1 MKIKYK
7 VDKENGTVI
16 AYAHNGK
23 QAWVNM
29 LTALEN
35 KIEDQ
40 SHLIIGVDLS
50 QKAKKYALSDMK
62 LFGQS
67 KCHPD
72 DVFDEKIG
80 IELAR
85 KKFLNKVSRVKS
97 KYLGVIR
104 KELEK
109 TDIFAAKIQ
118 FNLPWGN

>member
-7 VDKENGTVI
+7 VDKENKIVI
-16 AYAHNGK
+16 AYAQDGR
-23 QAWVNM
+23 QAWINM
-29 LTALEN
+29 LTALEI
-35 KIEDQ
+35 KIEGQ
-40 SHLIIGVDLS
+40 SYFMISADLS

-72 DVFDEKIG
+72 DVFDEKVG

-97 KYLGVIR
+97 KYLDVIR
-104 KELEK
+104 RELEK
-109 TDIFAAKIQ
+109 TDLFVAKTQ
-118 FNLPWGN
+118 RNLPWGN

>member
-7 VDKENGTVI
+7 VDKENKTVI
-16 AYAHNGK
+16 AYAQDGK
-23 QAWVNM
+23 QAWENM
-29 LTALEN
+29 ITNLEI

-40 SHLIIGVDLS
+40 SYFLISADLCR
-50 QKAKKYALSDMK
+50 KARKYALSDMK

-72 DVFDEKIG
+72 DVFDEKVG

-97 KYLGVIR
+97 KYLDVIH

-109 TDIFAAKIQ
+109 TDLFVDELQ
-118 FNLPWGN
+118 LNLPWGN

>member
-7 VDKENGTVI
+7 VDKENKTVI
-16 AYAHNGK
+16 AYAQDGK
-23 QAWVNM
+23 QAWFNM
-29 LTALEN
+29 LIALEI

-40 SHLIIGVDLS
+40 SYLIISADLS

-72 DVFDEKIG
+72 DVFDEKVG

-97 KYLGVIR
+97 KYLDVIR
-104 KELEK
+104 RELEK
-109 TDIFAAKIQ
+109 TDLFVDELQ
-118 FNLPWGN
+118 LNLPWGN

>member
-7 VDKENGTVI
+7 VDKENKTVI
-16 AYAHNGK
+16 AYAQDGK
-23 QAWVNM
+23 QAWENM
-29 LTALEN
+29 ITNLEI

-40 SHLIIGVDLS
+40 SYFLISADLCR
-50 QKAKKYALSDMK
+50 KARKYALSDMK

-72 DVFDEKIG
+72 DVFDEKVG

-97 KYLGVIR
+97 KYLDVIH

-109 TDIFAAKIQ
+109 TDLFVDGLQ

>member
-7 VDKENGTVI
+7 VDKENKTVI
-16 AYAHNGK
+16 AYAQNGK
-23 QAWVNM
+23 QAWYNM
-29 LTALEN
+29 LTNLEF

-40 SHLIIGVDLS
+40 SGLEVSVPLS

-72 DVFDEKIG
+72 DVFDEKVG

-85 KKFLNKVSRVKS
+85 KKFLNKVSRVKY

-104 KELEK
+104 RELEK
-109 TDIFAAKIQ
+109 TNLFVFKTQ
-118 FNLPWGN
+118 RNLPWGN